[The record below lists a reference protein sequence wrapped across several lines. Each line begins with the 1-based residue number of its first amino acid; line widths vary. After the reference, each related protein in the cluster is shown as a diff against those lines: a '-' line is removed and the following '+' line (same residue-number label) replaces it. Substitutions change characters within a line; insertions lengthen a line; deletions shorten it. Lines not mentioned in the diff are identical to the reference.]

1 MAYEKPSW
9 QISAVDNS
17 PAALE
22 VAADNARALGLNN
35 VRLLEGDWYKN
46 LPLPIESNDG
56 YRIILANPPYL
67 TKEDAHL
74 SGSSLSWEPI
84 RALVSENNG
93 FADLYRIIR
102 IAKKLLNLEGWLL
115 LEHGYNQRVSVENFL
130 LESGF
135 VDVKCLRDVAGN
147 ARVSVARHTKLI
159 ERFFVFMNDEQL
171 LRYSRQI
178 LLPEVDLS
186 GQQVLL
192 KSNVLIIGLGG
203 LGSPAALYLGGAGV
217 GSLTLVDDD
226 AVDLS
231 NLQRQIAHGQNDLSR
246 NKAESASDSVL
257 ALNSGLKVKA
267 VPYRLRNE
275 DLKLQVSLADVVVD
289 ATDNFESRFEINEAC
304 INLRKPL
311 VSGSAIRMEGQ
322 IAVFDNS
329 GGGPCYRCVYASG
342 GDDSNLNC
350 VENGVLAP
358 VVGVIGAM
366 LALETVKLILG
377 IGSSLNSRLLL
388 LDGKLMNWSE
398 VKILKNRTC
407 PACSEA

>member
-1 MAYEKPSW
+1 MKKNLHHPAESSDEISVSESLAWAKKFQFGDASLWSLEIELLLGEVIGVSRESLYAWPNRVVKSAQWALFADCVKRLNAGEPLEYVIGFCEFWSLKFKVNSSVLIPRPDTELLVGAALALPVPTHEQIEVLDLGTGSGVVGLSLAYEKPSW

-115 LEHGYNQRVSVENFL
+115 LEHGYNQRVGVENFL

-159 ERFFVFMNDEQL
+159 
-171 LRYSRQI
+171 
-178 LLPEVDLS
+178 
-186 GQQVLL
+186 
-192 KSNVLIIGLGG
+192 
-203 LGSPAALYLGGAGV
+203 
-217 GSLTLVDDD
+217 
-226 AVDLS
+226 
-231 NLQRQIAHGQNDLSR
+231 
-246 NKAESASDSVL
+246 
-257 ALNSGLKVKA
+257 
-267 VPYRLRNE
+267 
-275 DLKLQVSLADVVVD
+275 
-289 ATDNFESRFEINEAC
+289 
-304 INLRKPL
+304 
-311 VSGSAIRMEGQ
+311 
-322 IAVFDNS
+322 
-329 GGGPCYRCVYASG
+329 
-342 GDDSNLNC
+342 
-350 VENGVLAP
+350 
-358 VVGVIGAM
+358 
-366 LALETVKLILG
+366 
-377 IGSSLNSRLLL
+377 
-388 LDGKLMNWSE
+388 
-398 VKILKNRTC
+398 
-407 PACSEA
+407 